1 MLVVR
6 VVGSGRMSEPITL
19 TGEQLNDLV
28 ARLTSAGLI
37 YDTEPMEVW

>member
-6 VVGSGRMSEPITL
+6 VVASGKMSEPITL

-28 ARLTSAGLI
+28 ARLTSVGLI
-37 YDTEPMEVW
+37 YETEPMEVW